1 MTNPSILLEPIVSIG
16 RKVELVEAAIGR
28 VEKAVETKNGLML
41 NPSASG
47 RDREIALVNVAHVED
62 EFGWQWKNV
71 KAILEHVRAGGRI

>member
-47 RDREIALVNVAHVED
+47 MDREIALVNVANVED

>member
-47 RDREIALVNVAHVED
+47 RDREIAFANVAHVED